1 MRTTVVLAAMVF
13 ALSLIG
19 CTAPSATPEVPAA
32 PEAPVAAEPAPTMS
46 APAVPAPAVPAPPT
60 AHEPA
65 TSPTAEPAPGSLPL
79 AGKAAGPD
87 RACKVDADCAVKD
100 VGNCCGYFPMC
111 VNKDAK
117 TDPAAVR
124 AQCEKDGMASVCG
137 FKEISGCQCVQGTCQ
152 DIADGAQ
159 VM

>member
-1 MRTTVVLAAMVF
+1 MRTTVVLAATLF

-19 CTAPSATPEVPAA
+19 CTAPSASPEAPA
-32 PEAPVAAEPAPTMS
+32 APVAAEPAP
-46 APAVPAPAVPAPPT
+46 AQPAPTPPAPPAT
-60 AHEPA
+60 PEPA
-65 TSPTAEPAPGSLPL
+65 TPPVAEPAPGSVPALS
-79 AGKAAGPD
+79 KTEGPA
-87 RACKVDADCAVKD
+87 RTCKTDADCTVKD

-124 AQCEKDGMASVCG
+124 AQCEKDGMASICG

-152 DIADGAQ
+152 DIASGEQ

>member
-1 MRTTVVLAAMVF
+1 MRTTIVLAAALF

-19 CTAPSATPEVPAA
+19 CTSPSGTAPDAPAA
-32 PEAPVAAEPAPTMS
+32 PAVPEAPVVTEPASPPSPPAPESPPPPGLAEPAS
-46 APAVPAPAVPAPPT
+46 DA
-60 AHEPA
+60 
-65 TSPTAEPAPGSLPL
+65 GPL
-79 AGKAAGPD
+79 AGNTPGSAAGPS
-87 RACKVDADCAVKD
+87 RACKTDADCTVKD

-124 AQCEKDGMASVCG
+124 AQCEKDGMASICG
-137 FKEISGCQCVQGTCQ
+137 FKEISGCTCVQGTCQ
-152 DIADGAQ
+152 DIASGEQ

>member
-1 MRTTVVLAAMVF
+1 MRTTVVLAATLF

-19 CTAPSATPEVPAA
+19 CTAPSASPEAPA
-32 PEAPVAAEPAPTMS
+32 APVAAEPAP
-46 APAVPAPAVPAPPT
+46 AQPAPNPPAPPAT
-60 AHEPA
+60 PEPA
-65 TSPTAEPAPGSLPL
+65 TPPAVAEPAPGSVPAL
-79 AGKAAGPD
+79 GKTEGPA
-87 RACKVDADCAVKD
+87 RTCKTDADCTVKD

-124 AQCEKDGMASVCG
+124 AQCEKDGMASICG

-152 DIADGAQ
+152 DQGSGET

>member
-1 MRTTVVLAAMVF
+1 MRTTIVLAAMVF

-19 CTAPSATPEVPAA
+19 CTAPSATPEAPIAPDAPIAAGPASAQPAPPAA
-32 PEAPVAAEPAPTMS
+32 PDPAT
-46 APAVPAPAVPAPPT
+46 PPT
-60 AHEPA
+60 V
-65 TSPTAEPAPGSLPL
+65 EPAPGNLPL
-79 AGKAAGPD
+79 SGNPASPD
-87 RACKVDADCAVKD
+87 RTCSTDADCTVKD

-124 AQCEKDGMASVCG
+124 AQCEKDGMASICG

-152 DIADGAQ
+152 DIASGGQ

>member
-1 MRTTVVLAAMVF
+1 MRTTVVLAATLF

-19 CTAPSATPEVPAA
+19 CTAPSASPEAPA
-32 PEAPVAAEPAPTMS
+32 APVAAEPAP
-46 APAVPAPAVPAPPT
+46 AQPAPAPPATP
-60 AHEPA
+60 EPA
-65 TSPTAEPAPGSLPL
+65 TPPVAEPAPGSVPAL
-79 AGKAAGPD
+79 GKTEGPA
-87 RACKVDADCAVKD
+87 RTCKTDADCTVKD

-124 AQCEKDGMASVCG
+124 AQCEKDGMASICG

-152 DIADGAQ
+152 DIASGEQ

>member
-1 MRTTVVLAAMVF
+1 MRTTIVLAATLF

-19 CTAPSATPEVPAA
+19 CTAPSATPESPAT
-32 PEAPVAAEPAPTMS
+32 PEAPVVAEPAP
-46 APAVPAPAVPAPPT
+46 AQPAPPAT
-60 AHEPA
+60 PEPA
-65 TSPTAEPAPGSLPL
+65 TPPVADPAPGTGPAL
-79 AGKAAGPD
+79 GKAEAPA
-87 RACKVDADCAVKD
+87 RTCKTDADCTVKD

-124 AQCEKDGMASVCG
+124 AQCEKDGMASICG

-152 DIADGAQ
+152 DIASGEQ

>member
-19 CTAPSATPEVPAA
+19 CTAPSATPESPAA
-32 PEAPVAAEPAPTMS
+32 PEAPVVAEPAP
-46 APAVPAPAVPAPPT
+46 AQPAPP
-60 AHEPA
+60 AMPEPA
-65 TSPTAEPAPGSLPL
+65 APPTVAEPAPGSVPAL
-79 AGKAAGPD
+79 GKTEGPS
-87 RACKVDADCAVKD
+87 RTCKTDADCTVKD

-124 AQCEKDGMASVCG
+124 AQCEKDGMASICG

-152 DIADGAQ
+152 DIASGEQ